1 MNENT
6 QTQIKTWLLE
16 NRERFTILLSN
27 DNEILSL
34 PHNLIPKA
42 IDLEILQAYLN
53 FSTDEIFFML
63 HEYQGFNLFNMYT
76 HLFPYIG
83 IEFSSVYQCKLFLY
97 FYRLSYHYAPTQE
110 EWIVIINDNDSLNE
124 IKAQAVNQIL
134 N

>member
-16 NRERFTILLSN
+16 KRERFTFLLSN

-34 PHNLIPKA
+34 PQNLIPKA

-53 FSTDEIFFML
+53 FSTDETIFKL
-63 HEYQGFNLFNMYT
+63 HQCQGFKLFKMYS

-83 IEFSSVYQCKLFLY
+83 IEFSDVYQCKVFIY
-97 FYRLSYHYAPTQE
+97 FYSLSYHYASTQE
-110 EWIVIINDNDSLNE
+110 EWTRIINDNVSLNSILE
-124 IKAQAVNQIL
+124 EATNQIL